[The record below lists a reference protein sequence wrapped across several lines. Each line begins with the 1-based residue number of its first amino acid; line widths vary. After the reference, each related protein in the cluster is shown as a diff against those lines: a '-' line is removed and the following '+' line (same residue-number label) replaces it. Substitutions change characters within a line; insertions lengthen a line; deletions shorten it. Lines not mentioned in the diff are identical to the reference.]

1 MFNTILV
8 VCVGNI
14 CRSPTAEYMFRKQ
27 LNCLGKNINVQS
39 AGLGAPVGKP
49 AAEPATQ
56 LAAQHGIDLSPHIA
70 RQLTAEMIHEHDLIL
85 VMEENHIKECESIT
99 PAARGKTHLL
109 GRWNNG
115 IEIPD
120 PYRKGDIAYELAF
133 DLIQTS
139 VNQWVYK
146 LFT

>member
-14 CRSPTAEYMFRKQ
+14 CRSPTAEYLLKQ
-27 LNCLGKNINVQS
+27 RFNALGKNINVQS
-39 AGLGAPVGKP
+39 AGLGALVGKP
-49 AAEPATQ
+49 AAPSAVE
-56 LAAQHGIDLSPHIA
+56 LAAKHGIDLSPHIA

-85 VMEENHIKECESIT
+85 VMEENHIKGCESIT

-120 PYRKGDIAYELAF
+120 PYRKGDHAYQLAF
-133 DLIQTS
+133 ELIEES
-139 VNQWVYK
+139 ARQWVGK
-146 LFT
+146 VFS